1 MYLNIKRASMALF
14 LSMICF
20 VAYAQKTIT
29 GNVKDA
35 TGEPLIGA
43 TVSLGSGQGAVTDFD
58 GNFTLHNVNTGATL
72 TISYV
77 GCKTQ

>member
-58 GNFTLHNVNTGATL
+58 GNFTLQNVNTGATL